1 MGVKQTIP
9 SSTNAPK
16 ALSFAKLRG
25 LDCST
30 SPFEV
35 TTSRAT
41 DMKNIINDDG
51 INHKRQGWS
60 ENHKINQVLSE
71 NYSNEEAV
79 AVHKVLNDTVV
90 VLARHVVVFNKNSL
104 KKSISI
110 NSLYDDIT
118 EADFLVRKN
127 EVVIYCYAG
136 INTLVYI
143 VDLLKFNIS
152 EYEPYVPTTTVSIN
166 SISSETSTRD
176 SLDFANLLTTKITNS
191 LIGNKE
197 TEFNQLYVAID
208 YSNLSNSLFKNTKL
222 YFYSYST
229 DDVVDFELT
238 DKISSFTYNSATDDA
253 VIGFRAEQTE
263 LDLSGKYVIFKI
275 YNAVGEEIPLEY
287 FGIDPKP
294 FTNKISENNK
304 IKVVLIA
311 GGGA

>member
-60 ENHKINQVLSE
+60 ENHKINQLLSE
-71 NYSNEEAV
+71 NYSNEEV
-79 AVHKVLNDTVV
+79 VSVHKILNDTVV
-90 VLARHVVVFNKNSL
+90 VLAKHVVVFNKNSL

-110 NSLYDDIT
+110 NSLYNDIT

-143 VDLLKFNIS
+143 VDLVKFNIS
-152 EYEPYVPTTTVSIN
+152 EYEPYIPTTTVSIN
-166 SISSETSTRD
+166 PISSETSTRD

-197 TEFNQLYVAID
+197 TEFHQLYVTVD
-208 YSNLSNSLFKNTKL
+208 YSNISNKIFENLKL
-222 YFYSYST
+222 YFYAYS
-229 DDVVDFELT
+229 DDDMVDFELV
-238 DKISSFTYNSATDDA
+238 DKTSSFTYRSSTDDT
-253 VIGFRAEQTE
+253 ILQFRVETNLLVE
-263 LDLSGKYVIFKI
+263 GSGYIRLKI
-275 YNAVGEEIPLEY
+275 YNALGEEIPLEY
-287 FGIDPKP
+287 FGNEPAP

-304 IKVVLIA
+304 LKVVLTS